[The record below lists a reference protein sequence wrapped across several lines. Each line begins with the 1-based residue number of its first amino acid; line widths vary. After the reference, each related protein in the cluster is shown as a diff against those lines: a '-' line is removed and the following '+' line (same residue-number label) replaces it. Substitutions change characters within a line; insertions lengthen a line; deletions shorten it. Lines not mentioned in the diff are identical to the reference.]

1 MLFVCLKK
9 LLPESHGAVKLIHF
23 VFGHW
28 DHQDA

>member
-23 VFGHW
+23 VFGRW
-28 DHQDA
+28 EHQDA